1 MLFFFLKKE
10 SCFST
15 SQTDKQLPASSK
27 REPSGR
33 SDVNNEIEN
42 LLLVHEKKSSVAPI
56 PGISNPEE
64 SESSDSEAEA
74 SKPAGASRG
83 K

>member
-1 MLFFFLKKE
+1 M
-10 SCFST
+10 
-15 SQTDKQLPASSK
+15 
-27 REPSGR
+27 
-33 SDVNNEIEN
+33 NNEIEN

-74 SKPAGASRG
+74 SKPAGTSRG